1 MILRRAFKIFLFLL
15 ILFSLY
21 LSAYPVLHG
30 DIGYNTDIARDFLIL
45 QDAVNTHKLPLIGPR
60 TGGVDGLFHGP
71 LWPWINL
78 PVFVLS
84 HGNPIA
90 TGWFWIFLICSS
102 VFVTYYVGKKLF
114 NEYVGF
120 LSGLMM
126 SLMSVAYSSSLLNPF
141 GAILFSPLFFYFF
154 YQYIKKGKPKSLLLA
169 FFTTGLLIQFEVA
182 FGGPI
187 LILSLIYLLVFLYKK
202 KKLRHLLSL
211 FILIVPLST
220 YILFDLRHGFLQLRS
235 IFMHIGSQTGSGK
248 IPLSSFVQNRVDG
261 LINSI
266 LLIPYA
272 PFILTLSILL
282 LFCYLMIKSY
292 KDKKL
297 KNREF
302 YLLFGYFYLG
312 YWPLSFYLNGY
323 VLGFHVFP
331 FIPVAIIILCSSYLL
346 IRKEIFA
353 TIFLFV
359 LYFNLVPAQNK
370 VNAFPAES
378 GSSAASWKFNYQLA
392 KTVFQDA
399 NSDFGFYVLTPD
411 EWGYGPRYALVYA
424 GKAYS
429 GKTAEPNTK
438 KHITYVIMAP
448 PINGMNNNGQWWIK
462 NRVRIDKAPESVIN
476 YVNEYRVEKFILTN
490 DEIKIPSDPNLVNG
504 LFFR

>member
-1 MILRRAFKIFLFLL
+1 M
-15 ILFSLY
+15 
-21 LSAYPVLHG
+21 
-30 DIGYNTDIARDFLIL
+30 
-45 QDAVNTHKLPLIGPR
+45 
-60 TGGVDGLFHGP
+60 
-71 LWPWINL
+71 
-78 PVFVLS
+78 
-84 HGNPIA
+84 
-90 TGWFWIFLICSS
+90 
-102 VFVTYYVGKKLF
+102 
-114 NEYVGF
+114 
-120 LSGLMM
+120 
-126 SLMSVAYSSSLLNPF
+126 
-141 GAILFSPLFFYFF
+141 
-154 YQYIKKGKPKSLLLA
+154 
-169 FFTTGLLIQFEVA
+169 
-182 FGGPI
+182 
-187 LILSLIYLLVFLYKK
+187 
-202 KKLRHLLSL
+202 
-211 FILIVPLST
+211 
-220 YILFDLRHGFLQLRS
+220 
-235 IFMHIGSQTGSGK
+235 
-248 IPLSSFVQNRVDG
+248 
-261 LINSI
+261 
-266 LLIPYA
+266 
-272 PFILTLSILL
+272 
-282 LFCYLMIKSY
+282 
-292 KDKKL
+292 
-297 KNREF
+297 
-302 YLLFGYFYLG
+302 
-312 YWPLSFYLNGY
+312 
-323 VLGFHVFP
+323 
-331 FIPVAIIILCSSYLL
+331 